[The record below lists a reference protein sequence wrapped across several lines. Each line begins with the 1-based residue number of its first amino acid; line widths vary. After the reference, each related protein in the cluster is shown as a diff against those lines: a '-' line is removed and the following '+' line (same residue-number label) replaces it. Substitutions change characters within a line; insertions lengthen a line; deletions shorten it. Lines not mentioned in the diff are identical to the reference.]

1 MIPGLQGWSSRE
13 VRVVAAYCD
22 ARAIKSRCLNET
34 AEAEAEGRFHVNNS
48 MAGTL
53 KFWPSNSQC
62 SQSRKFVLVR
72 EKAGREGRSKQKE
85 RNVYALW
92 NVSVLCSIRYSY
104 EVWKYTWRHK
114 RGHSHSPCSGLW
126 EQDMM
131 PKQRGAS
138 LATKFRGASPG
149 VQVPEMGEA
158 EATYLK
164 QEPMQC
170 ARLVE
175 VMRGK
180 GDLVLMVGTVVVSR
194 PQRAGP
200 VAVAWTGR
208 SMQAPNKRF
217 VAKEESSEKEHRIR
231 IVNDT
236 KMNWSFVE

>member
-1 MIPGLQGWSSRE
+1 MKG
-13 VRVVAAYCD
+13 
-22 ARAIKSRCLNET
+22 
-34 AEAEAEGRFHVNNS
+34 GRN
-48 MAGTL
+48 
-53 KFWPSNSQC
+53 
-62 SQSRKFVLVR
+62 RKR
-72 EKAGREGRSKQKE
+72 G
-85 RNVYALW
+85 NVYALW
-92 NVSVLCSIRYSY
+92 NMSVLCSIRYSY

-175 VMRGK
+175 VMRGE
-180 GDLVLMVGTVVVSR
+180 GDLVLMAGAVVVSR

-208 SMQAPNKRF
+208 SMQAPNKSLRRGRGKQRERAPNPDRERHKNEL
-217 VAKEESSEKEHRIR
+217 VVRRVVGSWRDSAVGGGLTATRR
-231 IVNDT
+231 RR
-236 KMNWSFVE
+236 